1 MNDAS
6 GQPVIIEVALN
17 GGKTREAQPHVP
29 LTPGEVA
36 RDGIACLDAGA
47 TIVHNHTGDPV
58 VGGSGAHDPAPY
70 EEAWRA
76 ILAERPN
83 AILYPTAAGGGAHTN
98 VEERY
103 GHVHALAATGVL
115 GMGLVDPGTRNV
127 GGLDANGLPR
137 AVNLTYQNTFA
148 DARYMFDACRD
159 LGVGVSISIFEP
171 GFLRVVLAYHRAGA
185 LPPGVMVKLYFGSGE
200 FSFGLPPTVPSLEA
214 YLAMLEGTDLP
225 WLVSAHGGGDVVGC
239 GLARAAFERGGHV
252 QVGLEPFGG
261 PRTPTN
267 VELIEE
273 TVTVAS
279 EVGRPIAS
287 ADETAAILGLP
298 NYPVAPTRP

>member
-1 MNDAS
+1 M
-6 GQPVIIEVALN
+6 IIEVALN

-171 GFLRVVLAYHRAGA
+171 GFLRVVLAYHRAGGAAAWRDGQA
-185 LPPGVMVKLYFGSGE
+185 LLRLRRVLVRAAADGPEPR
-200 FSFGLPPTVPSLEA
+200 GLPRNASRA
-214 YLAMLEGTDLP
+214 TDLP

-261 PRTPTN
+261 PRAPTN

-273 TVTVAS
+273 AVTVAS

-287 ADETAAILGLP
+287 ADATAAILGLP